1 MDTQNSQVIE
11 LIRDTIKQGFEN
23 TNSKIDRLTE
33 SFETH
38 VGKDA
43 DYWRKI
49 DEQKAQMRLIKWLG
63 GTGLGTSFTL
73 WILNK
78 LHIL

>member
-1 MDTQNSQVIE
+1 MDEQVVE
-11 LIRDTIKQGFEN
+11 LIRDTIKQGFEH
-23 TNSKIDRLTE
+23 TNSKIDALTE

-43 DYWRKI
+43 GYWRQI

-63 GTGLGTSFTL
+63 GTGVASSVAL